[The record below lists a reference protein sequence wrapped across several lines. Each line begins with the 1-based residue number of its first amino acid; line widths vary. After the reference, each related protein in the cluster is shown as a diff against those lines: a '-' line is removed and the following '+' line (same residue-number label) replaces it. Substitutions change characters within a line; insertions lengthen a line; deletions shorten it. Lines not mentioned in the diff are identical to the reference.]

1 MFNDDIKKQL
11 KEILI
16 PIKERIVIL
25 YFSQGNEKFL
35 EVTKEILKDIEEINE
50 LIQVENHE
58 LSSEEAKKYGI
69 IKNGTMII
77 MNEDRIDKGVYYYGP
92 PAGYE
97 INSFVHSLLDFGG
110 VDQKI
115 PKEIINKIEAI
126 DKDIDIKVF
135 VGLSCPHC
143 PGAVI
148 NAHTLAKHNPR
159 IKGIMV
165 EASAYEDLS
174 RKFNISSVPRIIIND
189 GEKDLLGNQPI
200 EEILKVIESI

>member
-1 MFNDDIKKQL
+1 MFNPEVKEQL
-11 KEILI
+11 RGILN
-16 PIKERIVIL
+16 PINQKVVIL
-25 YFSQGNEKFL
+25 YFSEGDDETITA
-35 EVTKEILKDIEEINE
+35 TKEMITDLISINGF
-50 LIQVENHE
+50 LSVEHHS
-58 LSSEEAKKYGI
+58 LDSDEAKKYEI
-69 IKNGTMII
+69 EENGTIVI
-77 MNEDRIDKGVYYYGP
+77 LNEDRVNRGVYYYGP

-110 VDQKI
+110 VEKLPDAQTLEKI
-115 PKEIINKIEAI
+115 KAI

-165 EASAYEDLS
+165 EAASYEELS
-174 RKFNISSVPRIIIND
+174 KKFNISSVPRIIIND
-189 GEKDLLGNQPI
+189 GKGDLLGNLPMS
-200 EEILKVIESI
+200 EILDAINKI

>member
-1 MFNDDIKKQL
+1 MFNDDVKKQL
-11 KEILI
+11 KGILS
-16 PIKERIVIL
+16 PVKEKVLIL
-25 YFSQGNEKFL
+25 YFSQGNEEFT
-35 EVTKEILKDIEEINE
+35 EVTKEILSDIEEINE
-50 LIQVENHE
+50 FIQVENHE
-58 LSSEEAKKYGI
+58 LLGEEAKKY
-69 IKNGTMII
+69 KVLENGTMII
-77 MNEDRIDKGVYYYGP
+77 MNEDKIDRGVYYYGP

-115 PKEIINKIEAI
+115 PQEVINKIEAI

-189 GEKDLLGNQPI
+189 GEKDLLGNQPM
-200 EEILKVIESI
+200 EEILKAIESI